1 MFLYAYLKSNAMLFH
16 FQGSVRILYLET
28 HSEDVF
34 RVGRSTQDGDTNN
47 ILPEVYGAVFVLDR
61 VKETAG
67 K

>member
-1 MFLYAYLKSNAMLFH
+1 MLFH